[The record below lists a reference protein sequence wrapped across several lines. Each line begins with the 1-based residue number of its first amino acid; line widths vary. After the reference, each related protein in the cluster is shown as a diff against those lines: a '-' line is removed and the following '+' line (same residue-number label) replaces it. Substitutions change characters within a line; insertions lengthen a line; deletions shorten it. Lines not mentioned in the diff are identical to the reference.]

1 MGCGEL
7 NIGLLVRYTSESPKA
22 HGGLLDVRQSAKMKA
37 MTNRSLTEVADLN
50 IRSIIDE
57 IALEVAEANES
68 EDDLSTRISDNTM
81 EHIIRLREEH
91 AFSEEELDRIASA
104 IVRGV
109 LKRLNQIAESGG
121 QIGNA

>member
-1 MGCGEL
+1 MA
-7 NIGLLVRYTSESPKA
+7 RKSPNK
-22 HGGLLDVRQSAKMKA
+22 
-37 MTNRSLTEVADLN
+37 VADLN

-57 IALEVAEANES
+57 IALEVAEANVS
-68 EDDLSTRISDNTM
+68 EDDLSTAISDKTM
-81 EHIIRLREEH
+81 EHITRLREEH

>member
-1 MGCGEL
+1 MRTVGPF
-7 NIGLLVRYTSESPKA
+7 VKSAMMKPMTRKSP
-22 HGGLLDVRQSAKMKA
+22 
-37 MTNRSLTEVADLN
+37 TEVADLN

-57 IALEVAEANES
+57 IALQVAEANDGG
-68 EDDLSTRISDNTM
+68 DDLSTDISAKTM
-81 EHIIRLREEH
+81 EHITRLREEH
-91 AFSEEELDRIASA
+91 AFGEEELDRIASA

>member
-1 MGCGEL
+1 MMEPMTRKSPTEL
-7 NIGLLVRYTSESPKA
+7 T
-22 HGGLLDVRQSAKMKA
+22 
-37 MTNRSLTEVADLN
+37 DLN

-57 IALEVAEANES
+57 IALQVAEAIES
-68 EDDLSTRISDNTM
+68 EEDLSTRISDKTM
-81 EHIIRLREEH
+81 EHITRLREEH

-109 LKRLNQIAESGG
+109 LNRLNQIAESGG

>member
-1 MGCGEL
+1 
-7 NIGLLVRYTSESPKA
+7 
-22 HGGLLDVRQSAKMKA
+22 MKP
-37 MTNRSLTEVADLN
+37 MTRKSLTQVTDLN

-57 IALEVAEANES
+57 IALEVAEAIVS
-68 EDDLSTRISDNTM
+68 EDDLSTAIADKTM
-81 EHIIRLREEH
+81 EHITRLREKH

-109 LKRLNQIAESGG
+109 LTRLTQIAESGG

>member
-1 MGCGEL
+1 MKP
-7 NIGLLVRYTSESPKA
+7 VTRKSPTK
-22 HGGLLDVRQSAKMKA
+22 
-37 MTNRSLTEVADLN
+37 VADLN

-57 IALEVAEANES
+57 IALDVAEPNES
-68 EDDLSTRISDNTM
+68 EDDLSTRISDKTM
-81 EHIIRLREEH
+81 EHITRLREKH

-104 IVRGV
+104 IVGGV